1 MVMEM
6 TTVKMTPIVK
16 EWYDYLAEGKIMGL
30 RCKDCGSIEFPPTPV
45 CKKCSSTDLEW
56 DEVATGG
63 TLLSVSYSPVGIPGY
78 TQDPA
83 LTGYAR
89 MDEGMYFATVID
101 GVSAEDQDALL
112 ERMRT
117 EDVRV
122 EMTIV
127 PIDEKYFFPHFVL
140 K

>member
-1 MVMEM
+1 MAM
-6 TTVKMTPIVK
+6 TSAKMTPIVK

-30 RCKDCGSIEFPPTPV
+30 RCKDCGYIEFPPTPV

-56 DEVATGG
+56 DEVAPGG
-63 TLLSVSYSPVGIPGY
+63 DLLSLSFSPVGIPGY

-89 MDEGMYFATVID
+89 MDEGMLFATVID
-101 GVSAEDQDALL
+101 GVGVDDQDALI
-112 ERMRT
+112 ERMRHET
-117 EDVRV
+117 VRV
-122 EMTIV
+122 EMVVV
-127 PIDEKYFFPHFVL
+127 PIDDTHYFPHFVI